1 MLMIYFCVLN
11 VLVHSKGSFF
21 YRNRCCFHWLNL
33 TYVSEALSTWTE
45 DYRMGKKTKKNPG
58 KKGGKR
64 EDPVKAEIQ
73 VNGGTID
80 LVQLKKAG
88 VEINVLSNKENFRWS
103 SPEKG
108 ENFTDSA
115 SSTPEFMFEFTDPSL
130 RGEVNSNM
138 NLGVLELK
146 LHEVHFADKFSGA
159 ELARRRRT
167 CLQSAP
173 SAVSTPMST
182 RR

>member
-1 MLMIYFCVLN
+1 MLVETSYFGGVINPKTYLN
-11 VLVHSKGSFF
+11 HELGSKFFFLSDLAYKLENLLVFEKKSCKMSK
-21 YRNRCCFHWLNL
+21 N
-33 TYVSEALSTWTE
+33 WTFQKII
-45 DYRMGKKTKKNPG
+45 GLG
-58 KKGGKR
+58 
-64 EDPVKAEIQ
+64 
-73 VNGGTID
+73 
-80 LVQLKKAG
+80 L
-88 VEINVLSNKENFRWS
+88 NFRWS

-115 SSTPEFMFEFTDPSL
+115 SSTPSSCSEFTNPSL
-130 RGEVNSNM
+130 RGELNLNM
-138 NLGVLELK
+138 NSGVLELK

-159 ELARRRRT
+159 ELAWRRRT